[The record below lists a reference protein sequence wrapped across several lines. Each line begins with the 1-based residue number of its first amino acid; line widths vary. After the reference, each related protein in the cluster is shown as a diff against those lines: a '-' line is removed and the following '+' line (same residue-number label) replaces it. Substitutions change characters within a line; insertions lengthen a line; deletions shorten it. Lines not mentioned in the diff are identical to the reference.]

1 MAPDPIAPHSAPIA
15 AYMSVHTATNLAYVR
30 YFANQDSA
38 VSANFESL
46 NSRGFTMSY
55 KLTSEGEKQ
64 ETFIEFK
71 TPLTKREEIRPVLEE
86 MAKEAESALGLPSSL
101 SGPPPF
107 AAIAK
112 AAYASATD
120 IYTPEEP
127 AVPLDVFYPLPLS
140 KVIVTGVVI
149 ALPAILGY
157 ATDAS
162 LAHVPILLELREK
175 YALRAISQKVFR
187 GLVVVHGF
195 EAAIALITCVRRGWY
210 SYINTFK
217 WTLSTFVFGVGSM
230 QLLQKHGK
238 KVRGQQ

>member
-38 VSANFESL
+38 ESANFESL

-55 KLTSEGEKQ
+55 ILPGGSKQ
-64 ETFIEFK
+64 ETFIGFK
-71 TPLTKREEIRPVLEE
+71 TPLTKREEIRPVLEA
-86 MAKEAESALGLPSSL
+86 MAQEAEKALGLPSSL
-101 SGPPPF
+101 SGPPPL

-120 IYTPEEP
+120 IYTPAEP
-127 AVPLDVFYPLPLS
+127 AVPLDIFYPVS
-140 KVIVTGVVI
+140 MKDVVAVGVVI
-149 ALPAILGY
+149 GLPAILGY

-162 LAHVPILLELREK
+162 LARISILLELREK
-175 YALRAISQKVFR
+175 YALRGICQQIFR
-187 GLVVVHGF
+187 GLVAVHSL
-195 EAAIALITCVRRGWY
+195 EASIAFITCLRRGWY
-210 SYINTFK
+210 SSFNTIK

-230 QLLQKHGK
+230 SLLRKHGRQ
-238 KVRGQQ
+238 VRGE